1 MTDYTYLSYDAIA
14 AALDSG
20 LAIST
25 IKDAINYEL
34 EKILDHYTE
43 IEAYVTKIEL
53 ISEMQD
59 ILDEYSLL
67 LGKERLERE
76 EPENLVEELDNLL
89 S

>member
-43 IEAYVTKIEL
+43 IEAYITKIEL

>member
-1 MTDYTYLSYDAIA
+1 MQRGIRGAITV
-14 AALDSG
+14 DNNS
-20 LAIST
+20 
-25 IKDAINYEL
+25 
-34 EKILDHYTE
+34 
-43 IEAYVTKIEL
+43 IEAVKEATIEL

>member
-1 MTDYTYLSYDAIA
+1 MKDYTYLSYDAIA

-76 EPENLVEELDNLL
+76 EPKNLVEELDNLL

>member
-67 LGKERLERE
+67 LGNERLERE
-76 EPENLVEELDNLL
+76 EPEILVEELDNLL

>member
-1 MTDYTYLSYDAIA
+1 MKDYTYLSYDAIA